1 MYKKLDP
8 GDKANYGPVNV
19 LPLLSRIFEKL
30 FMSSFM
36 NIWKTS

>member
-8 GDKANYGPVNV
+8 SDKANYGQVSV

-30 FMSSFM
+30 FMNSFM